1 MLGDGWCDAHAP
13 YNTLECN
20 WDGGDCC
27 RRDSLIIDC
36 KDPTSP
42 MFGQRS
48 PLGHIQPLSVPRN
61 PRYTVDVTRQVTL
74 EQIATTY
81 NNYYEF
87 GMSKDISE
95 AAISKGTKFL
105 DQDSWKIQIKGLVD
119 RPVTVSAAELIGMFA
134 LEERLYRHRCVEAWS
149 IVVPWYGFPLAKL
162 LDAVGVQPAAK
173 FVKFTS
179 WKNTTVSQV
188 QGQYS
193 DWPWPYVEGLTVAE
207 ARNDVAFMTVGLYQ
221 KVLPP
226 QSGAPIRLT
235 VPWKYGFKS
244 IKSIRSIEFTDQIPV
259 GFWEEVAY
267 NEYGFWANVNPAQ
280 PHPRWSQATEREL
293 VTATYGNKLIPT
305 EIWNGYGPFVAKM
318 YEGPDF
324 ELLRATGRLY
334 V

>member
-1 MLGDGWCDAHAP
+1 MRSCSSDGFGFAFADGFAFAFAFGCACSRPLPSFDSVLCFAYALRMLC
-13 YNTLECN
+13 L
-20 WDGGDCC
+20 
-27 RRDSLIIDC
+27 
-36 KDPTSP
+36 
-42 MFGQRS
+42 
-48 PLGHIQPLSVPRN
+48 
-61 PRYTVDVTRQVTL
+61 
-74 EQIATTY
+74 
-81 NNYYEF
+81 
-87 GMSKDISE
+87 
-95 AAISKGTKFL
+95 
-105 DQDSWKIQIKGLVD
+105 
-119 RPVTVSAAELIGMFA
+119 A
-134 LEERLYRHRCVEAWS
+134 LRMRMRMRM
-149 IVVPWYGFPLAKL
+149 L
-162 LDAVGVQPAAK
+162 LQ
-173 FVKFTS
+173 FTS
-179 WKNTTVSQV
+179 WKNTTVSEV